1 MPSAADLPSYETA
14 HTVTP
19 TALNPLGAKGLG
31 EAGTTGSVAAAHNAV
46 ADALAHLGLGR
57 IDLPLTPLRIWE
69 ALQAAG
75 TSAPGA

>member
-1 MPSAADLPSYETA
+1 MDYAIPRAADIPALTIEKMHTA
-14 HTVTP
+14 SP
-19 TALNPLGAKGLG
+19 RNPLGAKGLG

-69 ALQAAG
+69 ALQA
-75 TSAPGA
+75 SAS